1 MHRLL
6 HARSTLVALAL
17 ALWLAAALPQVSAQ
31 DVSDYA
37 AKATEVKDLVIQ
49 GRRLEAKGN
58 YQEALPILERAL
70 TLAEKGLGPEDPMV
84 YLCLSSL
91 GTLYTDK
98 GDFARAETFL
108 KRALTVVEK
117 APGAP
122 EDWAAEALHKLA
134 VVYDDM
140 GDYSQAEPL
149 YERSLAL
156 REKVFGPDK
165 LEVADSANALAVLY
179 MEKSDYG
186 RAEKLLLRV
195 LAIREKL
202 LGEDNAL
209 TGAVLNNLG
218 YVYGSKGDRA
228 KAEEFYRRAIAIALK
243 TKGPESVDL
252 ATDLNNLGQLY
263 RDTDTAKARPLFE
276 RALAIREKLLGPN
289 DPEVA
294 NSLNNLAVLSWKE
307 GNLKEAEQLLL
318 RTLAISEKTYGP
330 THPHTATVLNNL
342 AFLYHAKGDISQ
354 ALSFL
359 TRSNEIREHNLA
371 LILAKG
377 SEDQK
382 RIYMAALSGDTDATV
397 SLHVKSAPGDPKA
410 ARLALTTILQRKGRI
425 LDAMSNQFAAAR
437 QRLDIVGQVLADQL
451 AATRAELA
459 TLVLRGAGNSE
470 PSQYSAAVSKL
481 EVRAQELEKQITE
494 RAGEFRLQSEPIT
507 IERVQ
512 AAIPRDAALI
522 EIERYR
528 PLKPK
533 AEQSGIWDADR
544 YVAYV
549 LKREG
554 GPTWV
559 ELGDAAQIDRD
570 VNHLR
575 AALRTGSDFRE
586 LARAV
591 DETVLRPIRKLLG
604 DVRNVLISPD
614 GALNLVPFAALID
627 EQKHYAVENFTFTY
641 LTSGRDLLRL
651 ETHYASKQGP
661 VVIANPHFDQTSGP
675 TVSIVPVAPSNDRNR
690 SREFQERFVPLD
702 ATADEARDVSAL
714 LSGARV
720 LTGNQATE
728 SALKQVRGPSILH
741 IATHGF
747 FLQKRAEQKP
757 VAGDQHAPSS
767 INGPATMTLS
777 ENPLLRSGL
786 ALAGAN
792 QRDGGNGED
801 GILTALEATG
811 LDLWGTKL
819 VVLSACETG
828 VGDVQ
833 NGEGV
838 YGLRRALVLAG
849 AESEMISLWKVND
862 DATRDLMVDF
872 YKRLESGVGRSE
884 ALRQV
889 QLKMLKT
896 TDHNHP
902 YFWAAFILS
911 GDWRKLN

>member
-1 MHRLL
+1 MSRPVHASRALL
-6 HARSTLVALAL
+6 TIALVLC
-17 ALWLAAALPQVSAQ
+17 LAAAPQNILAQ
-31 DVSDYA
+31 DTATYATKAKAVSDLVVEGM
-37 AKATEVKDLVIQ
+37 KLEV
-49 GRRLEAKGN
+49 KGN

-70 TLAEKGLGPEDPMV
+70 ALAEKSFDPDDGMI
-84 YLCLSSL
+84 YICLSSL
-91 GTLYTDK
+91 GTLHTDTR
-98 GDFARAETFL
+98 DFGPAETIL
-108 KRALTVVEK
+108 KRALTMIETSRDSREEWV
-117 APGAP
+117 A
-122 EDWAAEALHKLA
+122 DAARKLA
-134 VVYDDM
+134 VVYDYR
-140 GDYSQAEPL
+140 GDYSRAEPL
-149 YERSLAL
+149 YERALAL

-165 LEVADSANALAVLY
+165 LEVADSANSLAVLS
-179 MEKSDYG
+179 MQKGDYD

-209 TGAVLNNLG
+209 TGVTLNNLG
-218 YVYGSKGDRA
+218 YVYAGKKDHA
-228 KAEEFYRRAIAIALK
+228 KAEAFYQRAIAAALK

-263 RDTDTAKARPLFE
+263 RDTDLAKARPLLE
-276 RALAIREKLLGPN
+276 RALAIRERLLGPN
-289 DPEVA
+289 DPDVGS
-294 NSLNNLAVLSWKE
+294 SLNNLAVLSWKE

-318 RTLAISEKTYGP
+318 RTLAITEKTNGP
-330 THPHTATVLNNL
+330 THPHVATVLNNL
-342 AFLYHAKGDISQ
+342 AFLYQAKGDFSQ
-354 ALSFL
+354 AISFL
-359 TRSNEIREHNLA
+359 TRSNEISEHNVA
-371 LILAKG
+371 LILATG

-382 RIYMAALSGDTDATV
+382 RLYMATLSGDTNGTV
-397 SLHVKSAPGDPKA
+397 SLHVNGAPGNAKA

-425 LDAMSNQFAAAR
+425 LDAMSNQFAALR
-437 QRLDIVGQVLADQL
+437 QHLGIVDQVLVDQL
-451 AATRAELA
+451 SATRAELA
-459 TLVLRGAGNSE
+459 TLVLKGPEKSD
-470 PSQYSAAVSKL
+470 PSQYAAEVSKL
-481 EVRAQELEKQITE
+481 EARAQDLEKKITE
-494 RAGEFRLQSEPIT
+494 RAGEFRLQSEAIT

-528 PLKPK
+528 PATVK
-533 AEQSGIWDADR
+533 AGQSVTWGADR
-544 YVAYV
+544 YVVYA
-549 LKREG
+549 LKHEG
-554 GPTWV
+554 DPAWI
-559 ELGDAAQIDRD
+559 ELGDAAQIDRH
-570 VNHLR
+570 VNDLLVTLR
-575 AALRTGSDFRE
+575 GLSDFRE
-586 LARAV
+586 SARAM
-591 DETVLRPIRKLLG
+591 DEAVLRPIRKLLG

-627 EQKHYAVENFTFTY
+627 EQKHYAVEDFTFTY

-651 ETHYASKQGP
+651 ETTSASRQGP
-661 VVIANPHFDQTSGP
+661 VVVANPQFDQTSGP
-675 TVSIVPVAPSNDRNR
+675 TVSIVPVAPGNDRNR
-690 SREFQERFVPLD
+690 SREFQARFAPLD

-714 LSGARV
+714 LSGVRV
-720 LTGNQATE
+720 LTGSQATE
-728 SALKQVRGPSILH
+728 SALKQLRGPSILH

-747 FLQKRAEQKP
+747 FLKRPPDQKP
-757 VAGDQHAPSS
+757 IAGDQRAPAS
-767 INGPATMTLS
+767 INGLAVMTLS

-896 TDHNHP
+896 ADHNHP

-911 GDWRKLN
+911 GDWRKLD